1 MESGFGR
8 LVCTP
13 GNRWQTP
20 QTRPCRLR
28 EEASHLRQHRADQTT
43 TMDPQKARRSDL
55 NQWLL
60 SEVEGWPNPNCASRC
75 PNASTAA
82 FPTGKA

>member
-8 LVCTP
+8 LVRTP

-60 SEVEGWPNPNCASRC
+60 SEVEGSLSMIAAVGLTSRPIC
-75 PNASTAA
+75 SRHFT
-82 FPTGKA
+82 